1 MIVSQLNVQPAEA
14 AWRKLD
20 PVDGDCVFNGDH
32 IVPTHVY
39 DADLHLSYMLIEQR
53 GMNVLSEWLQ
63 YLESVD
69 NQVLSSFHVP
79 REEQFNP
86 HHGMPYVV

>member
-20 PVDGDCVFNGDH
+20 PVDGDRVYKGDH

-39 DADLHLSYMLIEQR
+39 DADLYLSYMLIEQR
-53 GMNVLSEWLQ
+53 GMNVCRNGCNILNL
-63 YLESVD
+63 
-69 NQVLSSFHVP
+69 
-79 REEQFNP
+79 
-86 HHGMPYVV
+86 